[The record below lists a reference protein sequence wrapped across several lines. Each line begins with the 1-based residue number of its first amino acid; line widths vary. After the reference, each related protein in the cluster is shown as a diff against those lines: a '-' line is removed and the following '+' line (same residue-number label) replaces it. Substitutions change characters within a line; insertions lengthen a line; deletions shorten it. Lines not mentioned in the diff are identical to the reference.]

1 VPRWSDDVAFVAEL
15 AQKLIGL
22 ENPLEVERRQRRQ
35 AGEELER
42 ALRLLHRWRRRP
54 FARRLARLRTYLW
67 LREQMRDASLR
78 LYAAI
83 RRFALEVGRRAAAAG
98 HLASADDAF
107 YLTVGELLTTLET
120 RLDAVAARR
129 RADER
134 MYRHF
139 KPPAELGRAA
149 PVPAAT
155 APGNRLIGIGAS
167 PGVFTGQV
175 CVLHSLDDVGR
186 LGRGDVLVC
195 PFTDPGWTPVLSV
208 AGAVV
213 AEAGGLLSH
222 AAVLC
227 RELGRPA
234 VLSVANATGRLP
246 NGQRVRVDG
255 DHGHVDLL
263 E

>member
-1 VPRWSDDVAFVAEL
+1 
-15 AQKLIGL
+15 
-22 ENPLEVERRQRRQ
+22 
-35 AGEELER
+35 
-42 ALRLLHRWRRRP
+42 
-54 FARRLARLRTYLW
+54 
-67 LREQMRDASLR
+67 
-78 LYAAI
+78 
-83 RRFALEVGRRAAAAG
+83 
-98 HLASADDAF
+98 
-107 YLTVGELLTTLET
+107 
-120 RLDAVAARR
+120 
-129 RADER
+129 
-134 MYRHF
+134 
-139 KPPAELGRAA
+139 
-149 PVPAAT
+149 
-155 APGNRLIGIGAS
+155 
-167 PGVFTGQV
+167 VFTGQV